1 MRLSSSIR
9 WTRNTEMR
17 LSSSIHW
24 TRSTEMRH
32 MQQHTLDKE
41 YRDEAYAA
49 AYVGQGVRR

>member
-41 YRDEAYAA
+41 YGDEA
-49 AYVGQGVRR
+49 

>member
-41 YRDEAYAA
+41 YRDEA
-49 AYVGQGVRR
+49 